1 MEEEKEE
8 KEKEEEDRSNYH
20 LPSVFRP
27 KFPTTEYFRT
37 MVPLAMIPPGWIM
50 LEPPKEFYRSRGK
63 RLKEQSSRGGGFKE
77 PEIVVREVNSIF
89 K

>member
-1 MEEEKEE
+1 MEDWEEKV
-8 KEKEEEDRSNYH
+8 EEDRSSYH
-20 LPSVFRP
+20 PPSVFRP

-37 MVPLAMIPPGWIM
+37 MVPSPAMIPLGWIM

-63 RLKEQSSRGGGFKE
+63 RLKEQGSGGGGFKE
-77 PEIVVREVNSIF
+77 PETLAREVNAIF